1 MIKKISYE
9 LNPPK
14 IVIGDYFD
22 AMRLNQEL
30 QILLNRSSELIN
42 LVNGGGI
49 HLTDSVL
56 GIPRVS
62 SVTAASYIKKN
73 ARDGNRLKL
82 SCSVRTRDR
91 NFTSLCQFVTDAIL
105 IGVESLLI
113 LKGDEPPPPT
123 LPPTPAAAAKEE
135 KEEDEDND
143 GSRRQEVRVL
153 QKKSSSSS
161 GLKPT
166 SILSILNDKKYNK
179 SIHLNLSIP
188 NKIYDKS
195 LLEKKIEA
203 KPYSLVTQLIASL
216 SDLGEIV
223 DIAKSFKIKVVA
235 CMMVPSDKNKQSA
248 DIIGLDWKEYEKNP
262 VDFIKDACTLADEVL
277 ISSPNSFKAGVDLL
291 RSLRQ

>member
-179 SIHLNLSIP
+179 SIHLNLSVP

-277 ISSPNSFKAGVDLL
+277 ISSPNSFKEGIDLL